1 MIIQEPYGDNLIRT
15 YSDVGKYIIQNETGV
30 KYAEAIDIPYKY
42 TYRESDEDI
51 EPLNRFL
58 YEETDD
64 LSDKALK
71 ELGGIGD
78 DTNSI

>member
-1 MIIQEPYGDNLIRT
+1 MIIQEPYDNNLIRT
-15 YSDVGKYIIQNETGV
+15 YSDQNKYIIQNETGV
-30 KYAEAIDIPYKY
+30 KYAEAIDIPNKY

-58 YEETDD
+58 YKETDD

-71 ELGGIGD
+71 ELGGIDD